1 MKYSILG
8 FSQEIVL
15 SLQKERDGK
24 ILKLEVLDLLILK
37 DIADFLNRPNIIK
50 YTIDDKTYFSIQYAI
65 IIEDLP
71 IIGIKKQALVDRIDK
86 MVFLGVLEKKVIKNQ
101 SGTWVAFR
109 MGEKYEKLLYNCIS
123 SEIHRT
129 SSTLQVQEYSTTT
142 HNTNITNNS
151 INKEEKENTKR
162 KKESVEPTDEDHIL
176 FEEFR
181 KKYKGKKRGH
191 DTEFNFFISQNKDWK
206 TILPQLCYAVDKENQ
221 LREQARVTRTFFP
234 EPKNM
239 QTYLNGKN
247 RSWEFYTDGFEKYD
261 SNEYNPQCDG
271 ISLFW
276 NDVAKCYITP
286 FDITT
291 LADGYNND
299 NRPNGAIVMWRGW
312 KYIWNSKTKNW
323 EQQ

>member
-1 MKYSILG
+1 MDKVGNITIIEPESRFKKVDITLIENPNIDCLTLG
-8 FSQEIVL
+8 VYTKIVVLGKKWNLNVNGLRVHLGLSDDKIRKAL
-15 SLQKERDGK
+15 SLLEKEGY
-24 ILKLEVLDLLILK
+24 ILRTPIRNETGQCKGWDYTIYPTPINEEYRSQAGRKKQDYRVCESPTTLFSDHSEIGGDINNRLKEILDLNK
-37 DIADFLNRPNIIK
+37 
-50 YTIDDKTYFSIQYAI
+50 
-65 IIEDLP
+65 
-71 IIGIKKQALVDRIDK
+71 
-86 MVFLGVLEKKVIKNQ
+86 
-101 SGTWVAFR
+101 
-109 MGEKYEKLLYNCIS
+109 
-123 SEIHRT
+123 
-129 SSTLQVQEYSTTT
+129 
-142 HNTNITNNS
+142 
-151 INKEEKENTKR
+151 KEEIKENTKR
-162 KKESVEPTDEDHIL
+162 KKESVEPTNEDHIL

-247 RSWEFYTDGFEKYD
+247 RSWELYTDGFEKYD
-261 SNEYNPQCDG
+261 SNEYNPHCDG
-271 ISLFW
+271 TSLFW

>member
-37 DIADFLNRPNIIK
+37 DIADFMNRPNIIK

-109 MGEKYEKLLYNCIS
+109 MGKKYEKLLYNCTS

-129 SSTLQVQEYSTTT
+129 SSTLQVQECSTTT

-151 INKEEKENTKR
+151 INKQEKEIDKSISQKSEKDEFFEQCWVAYRR
-162 KKESVEPTDEDHIL
+162 KGS
-176 FEEFR
+176 
-181 KKYKGKKRGH
+181 KGKAKPY
-191 DTEFNFFISQNKDWK
+191 W
-206 TILPQLCYAVDKENQ
+206 DK
-221 LREQARVTRTFFP
+221 
-234 EPKNM
+234 
-239 QTYLNGKN
+239 LNDY
-247 RSWEFYTDGFEKYD
+247 E
-261 SNEYNPQCDG
+261 
-271 ISLFW
+271 
-276 NDVAKCYITP
+276 
-286 FDITT
+286 
-291 LADGYNND
+291 
-299 NRPNGAIVMWRGW
+299 
-312 KYIWNSKTKNW
+312 KTKIKEHIPHYVSSVSEIKYQKDFERYLKDKIFLNVVYKNNATLFDPD
-323 EQQ
+323 ENNTTTTNNETLIINGQIYK